1 MRVWEYINLVGEY
14 RNESICLLPTTGW
27 CFSFSDRKKKQK
39 KNPKYKREH
48 FTLTEPNKQEQ
59 VLARATSPPGLQMKN
74 PTSTQS
80 IIYLNYTRYLYHCVN
95 MTVATR
101 KAETKSKKFYFC
113 QKNCTFPL
121 PFHWHLGS
129 LDMSS
134 VTSWHSLQ
142 YEHATAGAWATAGNT
157 TSQRWMK
164 KKRREKERQRTPEHR
179 LRAFVFHRPVDESWV
194 NLSEGGNLHKQY
206 GKQKCYF
213 NILKTEGMW

>member
-39 KNPKYKREH
+39 KKPKYKREH

-164 KKRREKERQRTPEHR
+164 KKRREKNVSAPRNIDCVLLFSIGR
-179 LRAFVFHRPVDESWV
+179 LMSLEWISVREETFTNNMENKNVTLTF
-194 NLSEGGNLHKQY
+194 
-206 GKQKCYF
+206 
-213 NILKTEGMW
+213 